1 MEKES
6 QTIFD
11 KNVIEFVT
19 VAAEFCKFLEH
30 ADSMKRASFVD
41 TSLKI
46 LPLLYLKASLL
57 PPCETI
63 GEEAPETY
71 VTEET
76 YEIVRMT
83 LAGLMGEKDDY
94 LEVFVP
100 DMVYSDQPIRKNI
113 SEDLADIYQDIK
125 DFIFVFQ
132 LGLNETMN
140 DALAICQENFGTLWG
155 QKLVNTLR
163 ALHDVK
169 YNQPDDAEE
178 TDDEEDDQHY
188 CHCHDHGCHCH
199 EESGCHCDEEADD
212 CHCDGEHC
220 HCHDDK

>member
-19 VAAEFCKFLEH
+19 VAAEFCAFLER
-30 ADSMKRASFVD
+30 AESMKRSDFVD

-57 PPCETI
+57 PPCERL
-63 GEEAPETY
+63 GEEELETY
-71 VTEET
+71 VTEEV
-76 YEIVRMT
+76 YEILRLN
-83 LAGLMGEKDDY
+83 LAELMGEKDDY
-94 LEVFVP
+94 LDVFVE
-100 DMVYSDQPIRKNI
+100 DMVYSDQPIKKCI
-113 SEDLADIYQDIK
+113 SEDLADIYQDIR

-140 DALAICQENFGTLWG
+140 DSLALCQENFGLLWG

-169 YNQPDDAEE
+169 YHQEE
-178 TDDEEDDQHY
+178 EEK
-188 CHCHDHGCHCH
+188 
-199 EESGCHCDEEADD
+199 EEADD
-212 CHCDGEHC
+212 CFYQENDYHCQEHDC
-220 HCHDDK
+220 HCHEHDDHCHDEGCHCHHDE

>member
-19 VAAEFCKFLEH
+19 VAAEFCAFLER
-30 ADSMKRASFVD
+30 AESMKRSDFVD

-57 PPCETI
+57 PPCERL
-63 GEEAPETY
+63 GEEELETY
-71 VTEET
+71 VTEEV
-76 YEIVRMT
+76 YEILRLN
-83 LAGLMGEKDDY
+83 LAELMSEKDDY
-94 LEVFVP
+94 LDVFVE
-100 DMVYSDQPIRKNI
+100 DMVYSDQPIKKCI
-113 SEDLADIYQDIK
+113 SEDLADIYQDIR

-140 DALAICQENFGTLWG
+140 DSLALCQENFGLLWG

-169 YNQPDDAEE
+169 YHQEE
-178 TDDEEDDQHY
+178 EEEEEADNCFYQENDCHCEEHD
-188 CHCHDHGCHCH
+188 CHCHEHDDHCHDEGCHCH
-199 EESGCHCDEEADD
+199 HDE
-212 CHCDGEHC
+212 
-220 HCHDDK
+220 